1 MGWTSNVELMEL
13 SRRAY
18 AGALAAIVALL
29 GGIVLFDVW
38 EDWQVQGEPLW
49 LTLFENA
56 VPLALV
62 AVLFYA
68 IYRLYSRVDTAYMA
82 TVTKWTAVGVV
93 GILVLGAWVFG
104 IQTLQSRIKPF
115 ILATQAALGGALG
128 GLFVGYTIAQVRRAR
143 AESERERQ
151 RWEALFANTPTA
163 IADLAVDDGDLEIAS
178 ANETFESWFA
188 DGDPT
193 GRSLDALVDLDTVDE
208 DLGECVREDRGI
220 TTEFTYRDDDAF
232 YYYTLRFVPYR
243 VGDEQRRAYAIFTDI
258 TDLKRTQRELEETV
272 ADLERSNEQLEQ
284 FAYIASHDLQEP
296 LRMVSS
302 YVDLLASEYSDEL
315 DDEGD
320 EYVEYAVDGAERMQA
335 MIDGLLDYS
344 RVTTQGEEFDAV
356 DAAAVFERT
365 RQDLQ
370 LLIEDTDA
378 TVTAGDLPTVT
389 ADENQ
394 LAQLFQNL
402 VKNALKHGGEAPT
415 IRVEAERADDEWVF
429 SVADDG
435 PGIPESQQD
444 NVFEIFEQGAREN
457 EGTGMGLAICQRI
470 VARHDG
476 EMWLESSEG
485 EGAAFYFSLPQE

>member
-193 GRSLDALVDLDTVDE
+193 GRSLDALVDLGTVDE

-356 DAAAVFERT
+356 DAAA
-365 RQDLQ
+365 
-370 LLIEDTDA
+370 
-378 TVTAGDLPTVT
+378 
-389 ADENQ
+389 
-394 LAQLFQNL
+394 QLFQNL
-402 VKNALKHGGEAPT
+402 AKNALKHGGEAPT

-444 NVFEIFEQGAREN
+444 SVFEIFEQGAREN

-485 EGAAFYFSLPQE
+485 EGAVFYFSLPQE